1 MILTEH
7 PRPSHTFV
15 HISDTHLPGER
26 SPLYGSGTDADAN
39 LALMLSRLVS
49 SGLRPDALLM
59 TGDMADRGDA
69 SAYRRLRALVAPAA
83 EALGCEVVWAAGN
96 HDSRAE
102 MRAELGL
109 GPAVSGTAGETVAE
123 DAADAPITEVRWFGG
138 LRVIVVDSNVPG
150 AHWGEVSSA
159 QLAWLQAELEVA
171 APAGTLLLMHHP
183 PLPTVLDLAV
193 TVELRSQAD
202 LAAVLR
208 GTDVRSILSGHV
220 HHPSFGTFAG
230 IPVAVASS
238 SAYGQDLAQ
247 PLGATRGQDA
257 AQGYN
262 LVHVYADSVVHSVVS
277 LERGSDVGEPVGA
290 ADAAER
296 IAGRGIGWRE

>member
-15 HISDTHLPGER
+15 HISDTHLPGRR
-26 SPLYGSGTDADAN
+26 SPLYGSETDPDSN
-39 LALMLSRLVS
+39 LLLLLSRLVS

-69 SAYRRLRALVAPAA
+69 SAYRRLHALVTPVA
-83 EALGCEVVWAAGN
+83 EELGCEVVWAAGN
-96 HDSRAE
+96 HDERTA
-102 MRAELGL
+102 MRTELGL
-109 GPAVSGTAGETVAE
+109 AGSGGDPV
-123 DAADAPITEVRWFGG
+123 TEVRWFGG
-138 LRVIVVDSNVPG
+138 LRVIVVDSTVPG
-150 AHWGEVSSA
+150 KHWGEVPAA
-159 QLAWLQAELEVA
+159 QLAWLSSELSTP
-171 APAGTLLLMHHP
+171 APEGTLLMMHHP

-193 TVELRSQAD
+193 TVELRGQSG
-202 LAAVLR
+202 LAEVLR
-208 GTDVRSILSGHV
+208 GSDVRGILSGHV

-247 PLGATRGQDA
+247 PRGATRGQDA

-262 LVHVYADSVVHSVVS
+262 LVQVYADSVVHSVVS
-277 LERGSDVGEPVGA
+277 LELGADVGEPVD
-290 ADAAER
+290 ADEARRR

>member
-26 SPLYGSGTDADAN
+26 SPLYGSGADADSN
-39 LALMLSRLVS
+39 LSLLLSRLVS

-59 TGDMADRGDA
+59 TGDLTDRGDA
-69 SAYRRLRALVAPAA
+69 SAYRRLRALIEPAA
-83 EALGCEVVWAAGN
+83 EALKCEVVWVAGN
-96 HDSRAE
+96 HDSRAA
-102 MRAELGL
+102 MRTELL
-109 GPAVSGTAGETVAE
+109 DSPSS
-123 DAADAPITEVRWFGG
+123 ADPITSVTWFGD
-138 LRVIVVDSNVPG
+138 LRVIALDSTVPG
-150 AHWGEVSSA
+150 AHWGELDDA
-159 QLAWLQAELEVA
+159 QLSWLAEELA
-171 APAGTLLLMHHP
+171 TPAPGGTLLLMHHP

-193 TVELRSQAD
+193 TVELRDQPR

-208 GTDVRSILSGHV
+208 GSDVRAILSGHV

-247 PLGATRGQDA
+247 PVGATRGQDA

-262 LVHVYADSVVHSVVS
+262 LVQVYEATVVHSVVS
-277 LERGSDVGEPVGA
+277 LERGADVGEAVP
-290 ADAAER
+290 ADEAGRR
-296 IAGRGIGWRE
+296 IAGRGIGWRGQR